1 MPVILRSK
9 ATGLA
14 GIGIYESFSHFS
26 ATFLHSSFFASTLTL
41 KPGAP
46 ATSRE
51 SSSRYIVRRSREIIG
66 KWKARRIRRLE
77 ILWLDA
83 RLRTGK
89 GAILIRE
96 RTKAPRCREA
106 PWQIRRKVSLITLYP
121 GPEGIAVSTVTL
133 KANGRKFVRFCG
145 PWMGGA

>member
-14 GIGIYESFSHFS
+14 GIGIYEGSSHFS

-51 SSSRYIVRRSREIIG
+51 SSSKYIVRRRREIIG
-66 KWKARRIRRLE
+66 KCKARRIRRLE

-83 RLRTGK
+83 GLRTGK
-89 GAILIRE
+89 G
-96 RTKAPRCREA
+96 
-106 PWQIRRKVSLITLYP
+106 
-121 GPEGIAVSTVTL
+121 
-133 KANGRKFVRFCG
+133 RF
-145 PWMGGA
+145 

>member
-14 GIGIYESFSHFS
+14 GIGIYESSSHFS

-51 SSSRYIVRRSREIIG
+51 SSFRFIVRQRHEIIG
-66 KWKARRIRRLE
+66 KRKIRGIRRLE
-77 ILWLDA
+77 IL
-83 RLRTGK
+83 
-89 GAILIRE
+89 
-96 RTKAPRCREA
+96 
-106 PWQIRRKVSLITLYP
+106 
-121 GPEGIAVSTVTL
+121 
-133 KANGRKFVRFCG
+133 
-145 PWMGGA
+145 